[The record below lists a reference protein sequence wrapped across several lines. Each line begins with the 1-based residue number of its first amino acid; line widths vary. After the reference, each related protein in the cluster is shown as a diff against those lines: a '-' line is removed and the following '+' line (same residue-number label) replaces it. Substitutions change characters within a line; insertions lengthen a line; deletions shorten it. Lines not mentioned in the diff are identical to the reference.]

1 MTDTPTANR
10 ARPLS
15 PHVFIY
21 RWQLPMTLSI
31 SHRVTGAGLAVGT
44 LVLAW
49 WVIAAATGPE
59 AFATVQSFLG
69 SWFGRLLLF
78 GWTVAFYFHALNGVR
93 HLLWDT
99 VHALELPSVYR
110 GGYLV
115 LAGTLV
121 LTLVTWLFAYGLI

>member
-1 MTDTPTANR
+1 MTDTPTASR

-15 PHVFIY
+15 PHLQIY
-21 RWQLPMTLSI
+21 RWQLPMVLSI
-31 SHRVTGAGLAVGT
+31 SHRIMGIGLSVGT

-49 WVIAAATGPE
+49 WVIAAAAGPE
-59 AFATVQSFLG
+59 AFATAHQLLG
-69 SWFGRLLLF
+69 STFGRLLLF

-93 HLLWDT
+93 HLLWDSG
-99 VHALELPSVYR
+99 HALELPAVYR

-115 LAGTLV
+115 LAGTVL

>member
-1 MTDTPTANR
+1 MTDTPTASR

-15 PHVFIY
+15 PHLQIY
-21 RWQLPMTLSI
+21 RWQLPMALSI
-31 SHRVTGAGLAVGT
+31 LHRIAGGGLAVGT

-49 WVIAAATGPE
+49 WVIAAAAGPE
-59 AFATVQSFLG
+59 AFATAQQLLG
-69 SWFGRLLLF
+69 SSLGRLLLF

-93 HLLWDT
+93 HLLWDSG
-99 VHALELPSVYR
+99 HALELPAVYR

-115 LAGTLV
+115 LGGTLV

>member
-1 MTDTPTANR
+1 MTDTPTASR

-15 PHVFIY
+15 PHLQIY
-21 RWQLPMTLSI
+21 RWQLPMALSI
-31 SHRVTGAGLAVGT
+31 LHRITGVGLAVGT

-49 WVIAAATGPE
+49 WVIAAATGPD
-59 AFATVQSFLG
+59 AFATAQQFLG
-69 SWFGRLLLF
+69 SPLGRLLLF

-93 HLLWDT
+93 HLLWDSG
-99 VHALELPSVYR
+99 HALELPSVYR

-115 LAGTLV
+115 LVGTLV

>member
-1 MTDTPTANR
+1 MTDTPTASR

-15 PHVFIY
+15 PHLQIY

-31 SHRVTGAGLAVGT
+31 SHRITGIGLAVGT

-49 WVIAAATGPE
+49 WVIAAATGPD
-59 AFATVQSFLG
+59 AFATAQSFLG
-69 SWFGRLLLF
+69 SALGRLLLF

-99 VHALELPSVYR
+99 VHAIELPAVYR
-110 GGYLV
+110 GGWAVLV
-115 LAGTLV
+115 LTLV